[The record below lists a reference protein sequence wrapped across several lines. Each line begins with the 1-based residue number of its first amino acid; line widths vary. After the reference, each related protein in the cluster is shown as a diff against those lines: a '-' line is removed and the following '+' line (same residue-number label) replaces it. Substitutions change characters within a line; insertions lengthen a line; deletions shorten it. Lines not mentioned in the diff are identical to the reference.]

1 MAPGKGAGTVG
12 MTARQQAPALAWH
25 RVEAGLLL
33 RQTGT
38 GVWADEAAACIAQG
52 GSCGTTAA
60 AAIGT
65 GPCPGA
71 GIQAQAP
78 RSGSS
83 RVSSKTKRTR
93 EKATMAE
100 L

>member
-25 RVEAGLLL
+25 RVEAGSLL
-33 RQTGT
+33 RQTGA
-38 GVWADEAAACIAQG
+38 WAGEAAACIAQG

-60 AAIGT
+60 AAIGA
-65 GPCPGA
+65 GPWPEA

-93 EKATMAE
+93 EKATMCE

>member
-25 RVEAGLLL
+25 RVEAGSLL
-33 RQTGT
+33 RQTG
-38 GVWADEAAACIAQG
+38 VWAWAEEAAACIAQG
-52 GSCGTTAA
+52 GSCGATAA
-60 AAIGT
+60 AAIGA

-83 RVSSKTKRTR
+83 RVSSRTKRTR
-93 EKATMAE
+93 EKTTMSE